1 MSKIANG
8 IFGLLAA
15 TAAFGGMQVASGSDV
30 VSTAGQPSI
39 HTPIVEVVVNRGAK
53 GDRAPISRASAPVET
68 ARNNPALVPSQPAI
82 RRQSVL
88 ACEPVVS
95 VLTSIAKQL
104 PPGRC
109 VT

>member
-1 MSKIANG
+1 MSRIANG

-15 TAAFGGMQVASGSDV
+15 TAAFGVIQVASGSDV
-30 VSTAGQPSI
+30 VSNTSQPSI
-39 HTPIVEVVVNRGAK
+39 HSPVEMVVNRSAK
-53 GDRAPISRASAPVET
+53 GDRAAVRRVPVPVET
-68 ARNNPALVPSQPAI
+68 ARNNPAPMPSRPAI
-82 RRQSVL
+82 RRQSTL

-104 PPGRC
+104 PAGRC